1 MSASL
6 GRGVIDSL
14 HRWEMWAISSHVPE
28 RRRYP
33 EVSNQGTLRWFRSTI
48 SLAEPKPDDSIT
60 LLIIYRHPLTPEK
73 CAPHSRSH
81 WLLTAATSQGRKG
94 QVPITTPQNLGAF
107 LRSKNFISKPFCY
120 LQLIQTSQS
129 FSPWIILQQF
139 FFLNLPRFRKTD
151 KHPDSLSALHG
162 LQKKKKRQKKAK
174 KIQQSSR
181 DFFTSAFFTSVV
193 DDSSIFL
200 RF

>member
-6 GRGVIDSL
+6 GQGVIDSL

-28 RRRYP
+28 RRRHP

-73 CAPHSRSH
+73 CAPHSQSH
-81 WLLTAATSQGRKG
+81 RLLTAATSQGRKG
-94 QVPITTPQNLGAF
+94 QVLITTPKFGAF

-139 FFLNLPRFRKTD
+139 FFFKSPKIQKNWQTSWFII
-151 KHPDSLSALHG
+151 G
-162 LQKKKKRQKKAK
+162 LTWTTKKKKRQKKGK
-174 KIQQSSR
+174 KIQQYR
-181 DFFTSAFFTSVV
+181 VLET
-193 DDSSIFL
+193 FL
-200 RF
+200 HL